1 MDCQR
6 ILFSIFLFIYILTGI
21 ILAIAAYLLHITKDG
36 YNKYGSQLSHAGR
49 YYIGAVSLYILL
61 TCIIQ
66 IIALICRK
74 KVLILFRLAVILL
87 IMGIILELTA
97 VAVVV
102 FLRSGIDSDTRKKT
116 LIVASTLTG
125 YLIILQIY
133 GVIAS
138 LSYLTE
144 IRHNY
149 HEVSL
154 A

>member
-1 MDCQR
+1 MHCQR

-21 ILAIAAYLLHITKDG
+21 ILAIAAYLLHITRDG
-36 YNKYGSQLSHAGR
+36 YNKYGSYLSHAGR

-61 TCIIQ
+61 TCTIQ
-66 IIALICRK
+66 VIALICRK

-87 IMGIILELTA
+87 IVGIILELSA
-97 VAVVV
+97 VAAVV
-102 FLRSGIDSDTRKKT
+102 FIHSGIDPDTRKKT

-133 GVIAS
+133 VVIAS